1 MFKKIIF
8 TYSLALFLFF
18 PVFNTFFAQDD
29 FFHFKVALTDGSLG
43 AFIRFFGFYPFSVR
57 GIAFYRPIFRE
68 VVYNIFYSLFGLNAF
83 PFRIL
88 QFIIH
93 FINIYLVYILT
104 QKLFKNSQISFFTSL
119 FFGITAANVGIL
131 YYLAGGIQASG
142 ATMFIL
148 ASLLAFFNNRR
159 TLSFLFFIL
168 ALASHELSVIL
179 PILLAGLI
187 FINSK
192 STKSFLLKSLTTL
205 WPYILT
211 LFTYLTLNLKVIGF
225 SHSEVQYQPVF
236 DAAKTI
242 NTLSWYGF
250 WSLGLPEMTVDF
262 VRPGLKLDPRL
273 MRFWS
278 SYFKLIFPAFFFSLA
293 AIFLAAVRLLTTNHK
308 KIFNKK
314 LLFLLAWFFLSLFP
328 VIFLP
333 LHKKTYYLAPALPA
347 FWMAVVYIV
356 YSSKAHLFYLLAISL
371 LVLNITSIKL
381 GEKTYPAIQ
390 RGKISK
396 KLIEDIK
403 STYPTLPKEA
413 VFYIKNDPGYKVF
426 SNEWGSTSKQ
436 AFYAL
441 SGSDALELLYNNS
454 TLKVYYE
461 DLKTPPPDSKIIE
474 FVAVAD

>member
-8 TYSLALFLFF
+8 IYFLALFLFF

-88 QFIIH
+88 QLIIH

-104 QKLFKNSQISFFTSL
+104 QKLFKNPQISFFTSL

-225 SHSEVQYQPVF
+225 SHSEVKF
-236 DAAKTI
+236 KS
-242 NTLSWYGF
+242 NWLFTLGSAISAGF
-250 WSLGLPEMTVDF
+250 RRRKNCKHTLL
-262 VRPGLKLDPRL
+262 
-273 MRFWS
+273 
-278 SYFKLIFPAFFFSLA
+278 
-293 AIFLAAVRLLTTNHK
+293 VRLLE
-308 KIFNKK
+308 FG
-314 LLFLLAWFFLSLFP
+314 FA
-328 VIFLP
+328 
-333 LHKKTYYLAPALPA
+333 
-347 FWMAVVYIV
+347 
-356 YSSKAHLFYLLAISL
+356 
-371 LVLNITSIKL
+371 
-381 GEKTYPAIQ
+381 
-390 RGKISK
+390 R
-396 KLIEDIK
+396 
-403 STYPTLPKEA
+403 
-413 VFYIKNDPGYKVF
+413 NDG
-426 SNEWGSTSKQ
+426 
-436 AFYAL
+436 
-441 SGSDALELLYNNS
+441 
-454 TLKVYYE
+454 
-461 DLKTPPPDSKIIE
+461 
-474 FVAVAD
+474 